1 MISAI
6 SCKVLALSEIEKYCT
21 EKIEPLLLKANGNP
35 IYFGKYNSTGTKE
48 YIIFSLY
55 AKDPPSLHFTGA
67 PKVNPN
73 CIKNY
78 LEALGYKVEWVIKE
92 EWYEPGY
99 SSSRKTRYYKE
110 GYNNYYTLKIS
121 I

>member
-21 EKIEPLLLKANGNP
+21 EKIEPLLLKSKGNSV
-35 IYFGKYNSTGTKE
+35 YFGKYNKEGTKE
-48 YIIFSLY
+48 YIISSTY
-55 AKDPPSLHFTGA
+55 AKDPPSLFCIGT
-67 PKVNPN
+67 PEVNPKH
-73 CIKNY
+73 IQSY
-78 LEALGYKVEWVIKE
+78 LNALGYKTEWVIRQ
-92 EWYEPGY
+92 EWYEAGY